1 MELNKRFYQTLP
13 IPNHITVSNDLPILY
28 SCKICGRNFKT
39 RSHIKYH
46 QYCATGKKPLQCAY
60 CSKEF
65 IAKAHL
71 ELHILNHTGRK
82 PYSCDTCGKSFLQY
96 AKLKRHMLLHS
107 NLKPCVCQKCGK
119 SFRTN
124 DKLKVHSLIHSKERP
139 FACKKCKAKFNN
151 SSNLKKHMA
160 VHIKEGIHM
169 CDQCGKRFKLR
180 STLMTH
186 RKIHSNNKSH
196 KCPIC
201 TKAFHNLKDL
211 KRHALIHADEKAFNC
226 DICNT
231 SFRRK
236 DNLNRHLRN
245 THPGK
250 KASYTQ
256 KIVKAPLPKPSVV
269 ERPNAIKVIT
279 PSPACNIKKQEVI
292 ERDQRTVPV
301 INGPIKLASKTTAF
315 KDCYNINRNTS
326 ETSESVNIYEKILL
340 PNNNIPKVS
349 ELQTARKPSEVLKND
364 FLPLHYGT
372 SFEHKTHA
380 VIKNIKFKLPKEYLN
395 LSNKDDH
402 PSGGAIQSNKDSKLN
417 VDAITNVTNN
427 NNVNAEPHS
436 EVTSVIVNPTNN
448 QISDVHWR
456 KRTTQNFNASHVES
470 EL

>member
-1 MELNKRFYQTLP
+1 MINKD
-13 IPNHITVSNDLPILY
+13 ITAFGNF
-28 SCKICGRNFKT
+28 CGT
-39 RSHIKYH
+39 P
-46 QYCATGKKPLQCAY
+46 GKKPLQCAY

-65 IAKAHL
+65 ITKAHL

-82 PYSCDTCGKSFLQY
+82 PYSCDSCGKSFLQY
-96 AKLKRHMLLHS
+96 AKLKRHTLLHS

-124 DKLKVHSLIHSKERP
+124 DKLKVHALIHTKEKP
-139 FACKKCKAKFNN
+139 FACKQCKAKFNN

-186 RKIHSNNKSH
+186 NKIHSSNKSH

-201 TKAFHNLKDL
+201 TKAFHNMKDL
-211 KRHALIHADEKAFNC
+211 KRHTLIHADEKAYNC
-226 DICNT
+226 DMCNT

-250 KASYTQ
+250 KATYTQ
-256 KIVKAPLPKPSVV
+256 KIVKAPLTKPSLV
-269 ERPNAIKVIT
+269 ENPNAIKVIT
-279 PSPACNIKKQEVI
+279 PSPTCNIIKKQEPV

-301 INGPIKLASKTTAF
+301 INGPIKLASKTNAF

-326 ETSESVNIYEKILL
+326 DQPESVNIYEKILL
-340 PNNNIPKVS
+340 PNNTIPKVN
-349 ELQTARKPSEVLKND
+349 EIQTIRKPSEILKSD

-395 LSNKDDH
+395 LSNKDDVNITALNI
-402 PSGGAIQSNKDSKLN
+402 GSKLPIEEQRLTKN
-417 VDAITNVTNN
+417 VGNV
-427 NNVNAEPHS
+427 EPQS
-436 EVTSVIVNPTNN
+436 EVTSVIVNATNS
-448 QISDVHWR
+448 QVSDVHWR
-456 KRTTQNFNASHVES
+456 KRTTQNFNASHVE